1 MCTHTHAT
9 PTLQEGA
16 NVTHIVGKLDSVLQK
31 VADHRQEV
39 MNTMVITSP
48 TPNGSDQGQDGS
60 GPSPQTLT
68 LRKHSSVDEVSIADS
83 VTPLRERI
91 QNMRLSVSSENDP
104 SQSNFNSL
112 NRERR
117 RKKSPASSSMGES
130 SREYPTKETTS
141 HL

>member
-1 MCTHTHAT
+1 M
-9 PTLQEGA
+9 
-16 NVTHIVGKLDSVLQK
+16 THIVGKLDSVLQK

-39 MNTMVITSP
+39 INTMVVTSP
-48 TPNGSDQGQDGS
+48 TPNGSNQGQDGS
-60 GPSPQTLT
+60 SDPSPQTVT
-68 LRKHSSVDEVSIADS
+68 LRKHSSVDRVSVADS

-117 RKKSPASSSMGES
+117 RKKSPASSSMGG
-130 SREYPTKETTS
+130 EYPSNPSKETTS